1 MDVNLWYDHDKL
13 WRGKHFWF
21 QCSMWMRSLQAIQ
34 KCVNCLN
41 WTFQTKVMANRT
53 WTNHIQAICMDVN
66 LWYDHDKFWGG
77 KNFWF
82 RCSMWMRSLQAIL
95 KCLNCLNWTFQTKVM
110 ANRTWTNH
118 SQAIYKDVNL
128 CYDHDKFWRGKHFWF
143 QCSMWMRSL
152 QAMEKCLNCFNWT
165 FQTKVV
171 ANWTWTNHRQ
181 AICMDV
187 NLWYDYDK
195 FWRGKLFW
203 LKCSMWMRSLQAT
216 KKAWIVRI
224 VPSKQ
229 RLWLIELEQIT
240 AKPFAWMLIYDM
252 ITTNFDEEN
261 SFDFSVPCEWG
272 HYKLY
277 RNAWIVWIGPSK
289 PRLWLIELEQI
300 TAKPFAWMLIYD
312 MITTN
317 FDEENTFDFSLPS
330 EWGHY
335 MQKGLNC

>member
-1 MDVNLWYDHDKL
+1 
-13 WRGKHFWF
+13 
-21 QCSMWMRSLQAIQ
+21 MRSLQ
-34 KCVNCLN
+34 
-41 WTFQTKVMANRT
+41 
-53 WTNHIQAICMDVN
+53 
-66 LWYDHDKFWGG
+66 G
-77 KNFWF
+77 
-82 RCSMWMRSLQAIL
+82 
-95 KCLNCLNWTFQTKVM
+95 
-110 ANRTWTNH
+110 
-118 SQAIYKDVNL
+118 
-128 CYDHDKFWRGKHFWF
+128 
-143 QCSMWMRSL
+143 
-152 QAMEKCLNCFNWT
+152 MEKCLNCFNWT

-171 ANWTWTNHRQ
+171 ANRTWTNHRQ

-216 KKAWIVRI
+216 KKAWIVKI

-289 PRLWLIELEQI
+289 PRLWRTWNRTWTNHSQAICMDVNLWYDHDKLWRGKLFWFQCSMWMRSLQAIQKCVNCLNWTFQTKVMANRTWTNHSQAICMDVNLWYDHDKFWRGKHFWFQPSKWMRSLHAKRIELLE
-300 TAKPFAWMLIYD
+300 LY
-312 MITTN
+312 
-317 FDEENTFDFSLPS
+317 LPNQ
-330 EWGHY
+330 GC
-335 MQKGLNC
+335 G